1 MLGIYASLPVGIK
14 PAAPTVGPGRPPAHT
29 VLFTRRPGQPRRLRP
44 HTRHTA
50 ISGRAGRGGSGAWPS
65 AVGADGA
72 GAQTVLS
79 RGRGGIGSGHSAGAF
94 DLCPGSVDEDEVAAF
109 MLGEKPTALY
119 EHAKTLH
126 GHLDRCPYGP
136 PRIRIKEAA
145 RPGARRP
152 GAA

>member
-1 MLGIYASLPVGIK
+1 VRVE
-14 PAAPTVGPGRPPAHT
+14 AAQGPG
-29 VLFTRRPGQPRRLRP
+29 LLR
-44 HTRHTA
+44 
-50 ISGRAGRGGSGAWPS
+50 S
-65 AVGADGA
+65 
-72 GAQTVLS
+72 AQTVLELKLS
-79 RGRGGIGSGHSAGAF
+79 SLAAAVASVRGIPQARSI
-94 DLCPGSVDEDEVAAF
+94 LCPGSVDEDEVAAF

-136 PRIRIKEAA
+136 PRIRIEEAA